1 MNKGKVSYAEMLKDP
16 RWQKKRLEVMQRDG
30 FRCQHCLR
38 EDKPLQV
45 HHLVYDKDKKPWE
58 YDNNQL
64 ITLCEDCHQ
73 NETEENSEIY
83 NYFKILVSQFKKSK
97 LSLSVLNGILGQ
109 LSEFLYSFNE
119 NEEYDQCDKDAIKEF
134 IELCIYSYGELGD
147 VIIAS
152 KMGIDVEDCVKHC
165 CPEIIDKITKKHD

>member
-1 MNKGKVSYAEMLKDP
+1 MKKEKLSYAEMLKDP

-30 FRCQHCLR
+30 FRCQHCLS

-73 NETEENSEIY
+73 DETEYSRYLYTDFQVFVRDFKLTGLSLPVLCNMLNCFSDVFHAY
-83 NYFKILVSQFKKSK
+83 NTKTNEPYFDDEFKK
-97 LSLSVLNGILGQ
+97 VI
-109 LSEFLYSFNE
+109 
-119 NEEYDQCDKDAIKEF
+119 EYACYNCGNK
-134 IELCIYSYGELGD
+134 GD
-147 VIIAS
+147 IIIAS
-152 KMGIDVEDCVKHC
+152 KMGLDVEDYVKHV
-165 CPEIIDKITKKHD
+165 CPEILDKIVKVED

>member
-1 MNKGKVSYAEMLKDP
+1 MKKEKLSYAEMLKDP

-30 FRCQHCLR
+30 FRCQHCLS

-73 NETEENSEIY
+73 NETGDSRMIY
-83 NYFKILVSQFKKSK
+83 ANFQDLLYEFK
-97 LSLSVLNGILGQ
+97 LSGLSSAVLCSIL
-109 LSEFLYSFNE
+109 SYITET
-119 NEEYDQCDKDAIKEF
+119 
-134 IELCIYSYGELGD
+134 IYSYNNDYEKPYFDEQIKKIIEYAVYGAGTLGD
-147 VIIAS
+147 VITAS
-152 KMGIDVEDCVKHC
+152 KMGIDVDSYVENV
-165 CPEIIDKITKKHD
+165 CPEIRDYIIRKED

>member
-1 MNKGKVSYAEMLKDP
+1 MNKQKVSYAELLKDP

-38 EDKPLQV
+38 DDKPLQV

-58 YDNNQL
+58 YEDNQL

-83 NYFKILVSQFKKSK
+83 NRFKVLVNQFKKSK
-97 LSLSVLNGILGQ
+97 LSLSVLNCILGQ

-152 KMGIDVEDCVKHC
+152 KMGIDVEDYVKHC
-165 CPEIIDKITKKHD
+165 CPEIIDKITKKS